1 MLNLNDICRNYRLDS
16 YQEFSNDISYPVYV
30 RSGFEAMRRSKLEIH
45 IDILRALACHGRLKP
60 THITYKAN
68 VNCSA
73 LKESLDFL
81 IERNLIKEQMIN
93 RKKRTR
99 KYYAITE
106 EGLSVLKNVKKINSA
121 LHVFE
126 DPVSNIDVSDD
137 RLRHF
142 Q

>member
-1 MLNLNDICRNYRLDS
+1 
-16 YQEFSNDISYPVYV
+16 
-30 RSGFEAMRRSKLEIH
+30 MRRSKLEIH

-73 LKESLDFL
+73 LKECLDFL
-81 IERNLIKEQMIN
+81 VERNLVKEQMIN
-93 RKKRTR
+93 KKRQTR

-106 EGLSVLKNVKKINSA
+106 RGLTVLKNVREINNA

-126 DPVSNIDVSDD
+126 EQNISSSDVFGEYP
-137 RLRHF
+137 RPF
-142 Q
+142 

>member
-1 MLNLNDICRNYRLDS
+1 
-16 YQEFSNDISYPVYV
+16 
-30 RSGFEAMRRSKLEIH
+30 MRRSKLEIH

-73 LKESLDFL
+73 LKECLDFL
-81 IERNLIKEQMIN
+81 VERNLVKEQMVS
-93 RKKRTR
+93 KKRKTR

-106 EGLSVLKNVKKINSA
+106 NGLTVLKNIREINKA

-126 DPVSNIDVSDD
+126 EPNMQSSDMFGEHQ
-137 RLRHF
+137 RF
-142 Q
+142 F